1 MQPAAPPRPREQA
14 GGHESAR
21 EDAGAP
27 LRRYW
32 LHLIFNDQK
41 RTAKFKAPLC
51 GVGNVISVF
60 SWFGLWRVTTR
71 QHLL

>member
-1 MQPAAPPRPREQA
+1 MQSAARPRPRGQA

-32 LHLIFNDQK
+32 LRLIFKD
-41 RTAKFKAPLC
+41 
-51 GVGNVISVF
+51 
-60 SWFGLWRVTTR
+60 
-71 QHLL
+71 H